1 MINNSTYQKTVKQ
14 YGVIEDKNLLDELLF
29 IMGKC
34 VNVKNYIFSRYS
46 GVGSILLIKNSRKYI
61 RNEWTNSGFIDDWS
75 INRRFVRNS
84 IESAIPNIKSNWS
97 NLKNKIRPL
106 ISKNENFNDVEKHY
120 LFTILKSDT
129 LLYQVLNCLPVNGL
143 DKKFDDLDKIKL
155 NKFLSRIIRNK
166 KSEIPRQKSMSMMID
181 NEMYSYKGDY
191 LLIMG
196 LVKGQRIPIKIN
208 TKDRFTGNLIIK
220 YNPDRNIFSI
230 HKTIEPKVK
239 ENTFNVNEIG
249 VDKNFI
255 NVLDTSS
262 ENSYG
267 EGLNKILTTYTNHF
281 SEKNKKRQPYHVLIK
296 ELKNTIKNSNNPEEI
311 KTCQQKIN
319 NINKFNLGK
328 KKYNKKQNS
337 LKEEVRKIT
346 NSAINKFIDEEK
358 PTLVFIEDLTFQSKG
373 GKKYNKKV
381 KLLLTTWTKG
391 LVRERMD
398 YKFNV
403 NSIEKKEINPAYTS
417 QVCCSCDH
425 FGERKN
431 DLFYCLNEHCS
442 NKGVPSGYN
451 AAKMILG
458 RGHDNEIILK
468 MNPKKVRAII
478 EKRQLDNVNS
488 KDSNRNGQ
496 DLVTGA
502 KPIFVGRSKLKQNV

>member
-1 MINNSTYQKTVKQ
+1 
-14 YGVIEDKNLLDELLF
+14 
-29 IMGKC
+29 
-34 VNVKNYIFSRYS
+34 
-46 GVGSILLIKNSRKYI
+46 
-61 RNEWTNSGFIDDWS
+61 
-75 INRRFVRNS
+75 
-84 IESAIPNIKSNWS
+84 
-97 NLKNKIRPL
+97 
-106 ISKNENFNDVEKHY
+106 
-120 LFTILKSDT
+120 
-129 LLYQVLNCLPVNGL
+129 
-143 DKKFDDLDKIKL
+143 
-155 NKFLSRIIRNK
+155 
-166 KSEIPRQKSMSMMID
+166 MID
-181 NEMYSYKGDY
+181 NDMYGYKGDY

-230 HKTIEPKVK
+230 HKTIESKVK
-239 ENTFNVNEIG
+239 ENTFNENEIG
-249 VDKNFI
+249 IDKNFI

-267 EGLNKILTTYTNHF
+267 EGLNKVLTTYTNHF
-281 SEKNKKRQPYHVLIK
+281 SEKNKRRQTYHVLIK
-296 ELKNTIKNSNNPEEI
+296 ELKNIIKNSTNPEEI
-311 KTCQQKIN
+311 KSCQQKIN

-346 NSAINKFIDEEK
+346 NSAINKFIVEEK

-373 GKKYNKKV
+373 NKKYNKKV

-398 YKFNV
+398 YKFNA

-417 QVCCSCDH
+417 QVCCSCKH

-442 NKGVPSGYN
+442 NKGVSSGYN
-451 AAKMILG
+451 AAKMILD
-458 RGHDNEIILK
+458 RGHDNEIVLK
-468 MNPKKVRAII
+468 MNPKKVKAII
-478 EKRQLDNVNS
+478 EERQLDNVNS

-496 DLVTGA
+496 DLETGA
-502 KPIFVGRSKLKQNV
+502 KPNFVGRNKPKQNV